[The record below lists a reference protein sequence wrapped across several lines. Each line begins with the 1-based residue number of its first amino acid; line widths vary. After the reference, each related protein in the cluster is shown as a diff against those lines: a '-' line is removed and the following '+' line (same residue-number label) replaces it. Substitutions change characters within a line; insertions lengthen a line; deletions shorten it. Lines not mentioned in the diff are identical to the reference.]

1 MAKRAVCNCDQPDT
15 CICFVRVQVGDKQYL
30 YQQRS
35 WLPNIS
41 VIDEKSEGVEVK
53 VFIEPKGC
61 VSGQSD
67 CPSGFIHRI
76 DKREVEY
83 KLAHSEE
90 ETCLLKYIDPV
101 KTQSQLSTKYNIVA
115 IIGLVMKD
123 IFAGVDYTR
132 YRLVVD
138 ECKDQERRKS
148 EYTFERFYFL
158 TGLPCTVNYINVYP
172 KVNFKLGLVIGTE
185 TAVQKLDADAR
196 RGIMRQYN
204 RNFKQRDTY
213 KGWTVRTK
221 GQSVTRSLTISGF
234 SEYNW
239 GKVKL
244 RAETDQLKQEFTKY
258 KNKLSILNQVESVVS
273 TVENLFSASTSGSS
287 YRVFDAKILLPTAI
301 IAGGVELAINQTT
314 NKPMMRGKVNLS
326 LEPLIGVEFKVD
338 LIQAFATAYNLQ
350 YIVGSVREAAES
362 GKERLQNGGSG
373 GYLKGTFDL
382 VVAGAIDVRV
392 SFFYD
397 NESKFDFKLLDETEG
412 KLSVAGIA
420 EIEAGGRVLKVKGYF
435 VAGGS
440 IKAEGCCGLQTRKA
454 ANTNEKDG
462 LDLIFYHNGIEAK
475 FWADAG
481 FGELPT
487 PKSAT
492 TTVDENGA
500 VVSQKNVSVQ
510 QNEDGDKL
518 VEHTWQIYDKLEKE
532 NSTYKVSV
540 L

>member
-1 MAKRAVCNCDQPDT
+1 MAKRAVCNCEQPDT

-90 ETCLLKYIDPV
+90 ETCLLKYLDPV
-101 KTQSQLSTKYNIVA
+101 KTQTQLSSKYNIVA
-115 IIGLVMKD
+115 ILGLVMKD

-204 RNFKQRDTY
+204 RDFKKRDTH
-213 KGWTVRTK
+213 KGWTKRTK
-221 GQSVTRSLTISGF
+221 GQSITRSLTVSGF
-234 SEYNW
+234 TEYEW
-239 GKVKL
+239 GKAKA
-244 RAETDQLKQEFTKY
+244 RAETDQLKQEFIEY
-258 KNKLSILNQVESVVS
+258 KNKLNFLNKAEEAFSTMES
-273 TVENLFSASTSGSS
+273 LFSASGGKDPYPIVDPS
-287 YRVFDAKILLPTAI
+287 ILLPTI
-301 IAGGVELAINQTT
+301 IAAGSYELKVNEKT
-314 NKPMMRGKVNLS
+314 NHPEMRGKVDIS

-338 LIQAFATAYNLQ
+338 LIQAFAAAYGLH
-350 YIVGSVREAAES
+350 YIVGAAREVAAS
-362 GKERLQNGGSG
+362 GKEALEKGENAV
-373 GYLKGTFDL
+373 YLEGRFDL
-382 VVAGAIDVRV
+382 IVEGAIDVGV

-397 NESKFDFKLLDETEG
+397 DDSKFDFKLMDNVEG
-412 KLSVAGIA
+412 KLAIGSNVNIK
-420 EIEAGGRVLKVKGYF
+420 AGGRILAVSSYF
-435 VAGGS
+435 QAGGS
-440 IKAEGCCGLQTRKA
+440 IYAEGCCGLQRRKA
-454 ANTNEKDG
+454 VNIKESDG
-462 LDLIFYHNGIEAK
+462 LDLVLYHKGIEAK

-481 FGELPT
+481 FGEVPVT
-487 PKSAT
+487 EETISIDDNGVIT
-492 TTVDENGA
+492 NQSSTVAE
-500 VVSQKNVSVQ
+500 Q
-510 QNEDGDKL
+510 EDGDNL
-518 VEHTWQIYDKLEKE
+518 IEYTWQIANPMEKE
-532 NSTYKVSV
+532 KSTYKVSII
-540 L
+540 